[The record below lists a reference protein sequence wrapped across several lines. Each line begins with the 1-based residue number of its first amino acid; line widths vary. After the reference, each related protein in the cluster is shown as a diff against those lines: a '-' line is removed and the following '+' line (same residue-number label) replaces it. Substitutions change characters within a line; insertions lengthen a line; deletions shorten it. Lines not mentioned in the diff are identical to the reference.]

1 MLGELQQQAATDPL
15 NVGTLLSWMSAH
27 GQAAEA
33 RAWAANLPA
42 PITQVPVVALRL
54 AEANLRLADWAAL
67 ESLTKDAQWGDV
79 EILRLAFLCRALRE
93 TGQEDAA
100 AIQWRAAL
108 ANAKKNPSILPQT
121 TDMLA
126 AWGWGKE
133 RRELLWVAADLSK
146 EVGWALRSLYQDYMA
161 AGETNNLLRVAT
173 KMAELEPKS
182 PDVQNNV
189 ACLLLL
195 LNRHAVTP
203 FATDSAFVSAR
214 DLYQRFPTDPRYVST
229 YAYALHVRGNSAEA
243 LKIMQTLRQEQLAE
257 PATALYYG
265 VLLSARGEVA
275 EAAKY
280 LALAAGN
287 AKLLP
292 EEKQLLEEAR
302 LAAR

>member
-1 MLGELQQQAATDPL
+1 MKSL
-15 NVGTLLSWMSAH
+15 TLLGSTGSI
-27 GQAAEA
+27 GV
-33 RAWAANLPA
+33 NTLD
-42 PITQVPVVALRL
+42 VVRRNREQYGVHAL
-54 AEANLRLADWAAL
+54 
-67 ESLTKDAQWGDV
+67 
-79 EILRLAFLCRALRE
+79 
-93 TGQEDAA
+93 
-100 AIQWRAAL
+100 
-108 ANAKKNPSILPQT
+108 
-121 TDMLA
+121 
-126 AWGWGKE
+126 
-133 RRELLWVAADLSK
+133 VA
-146 EVGWALRSLYQDYMA
+146 G
-161 AGETNNLLRVAT
+161 
-173 KMAELEPKS
+173 
-182 PDVQNNV
+182 NNV